1 MNKIGI
7 LFFALSTMGIGTLSA
22 QTADSTQTS
31 PWTKEGFAG
40 LKLTQVSLTNWA
52 AGGDNSVAFDLQG
65 TYQIN
70 YKKEKHLWTN
80 RLELAYGLNKT
91 GEDGTRKA
99 NDKIYLNT
107 NYGYS
112 IAKNWYASA
121 FATFQTQFSPGY
133 DYSINKDVSISE
145 FMAPGYLTTGLGFTY
160 DPGKIFT
167 VVLSPASWRGTFV
180 LNDRLSD
187 EGAYGVDPGK
197 HLLSA
202 FGANLKGEVKYE
214 FLKNMTVYSRLDL
227 YSDYLHKPLNIDVN
241 WEVQVNMIINKWF
254 STTLTTNLMYDD
266 DVKIAQKDGA
276 ASTFFGRLIPAV
288 RQLISIP
295 AGLAGMKLGPFLLY
309 TTLGAGIWNTVLAVL
324 GYLIYRFTD
333 LKTTNDVYVMATK
346 YSHEIG
352 YVIIAVVILVV
363 GFIAYKGLK
372 KKKK

>member
-1 MNKIGI
+1 MQ
-7 LFFALSTMGIGTLSA
+7 F
-22 QTADSTQTS
+22 ADSTQTS

-133 DYSINKDVSISE
+133 DYSVNKDVSISE

-266 DVKIAQKDGA
+266 DVKIAQKDGTKG
-276 ASTFFGRLIPAV
+276 SRVQFKEI
-288 RQLISIP
+288 
-295 AGLAGMKLGPFLLY
+295 LG
-309 TTLGAGIWNTVLAVL
+309 
-324 GYLIYRFTD
+324 
-333 LKTTNDVYVMATK
+333 
-346 YSHEIG
+346 
-352 YVIIAVVILVV
+352 V
-363 GFIAYKGLK
+363 GVQFNF
-372 KKKK
+372 